1 MLEVY
6 LRKYNQYKVWLEVLR
21 MVVFALVVSY
31 FVMRFGLHEVSIA
44 TGVFYVCLVLVLVRL
59 YLLVSLRSLVSL
71 IVMGLINED
80 YIDFEYLSVKVYSLA
95 ELKELRKKSRYYD
108 FEKKRSV
115 NGVLGVFG
123 KGTDLDEPLT
133 QCKNL
138 MALDIQIKYLK
149 FHDELQKTI
158 NDVSAKLVKFDTMLI
173 GEDEKELEQSL
184 KAKVI

>member
-115 NGVLGVFG
+115 NGVLGV
-123 KGTDLDEPLT
+123 
-133 QCKNL
+133 
-138 MALDIQIKYLK
+138 I
-149 FHDELQKTI
+149 
-158 NDVSAKLVKFDTMLI
+158 
-173 GEDEKELEQSL
+173 
-184 KAKVI
+184 